1 MATEKHSAPTEA
13 HTEVPAVIAG
23 SVNLLKFSEALALA
37 GLIGRHD
44 ADRGL
49 LVIEPAQEARK
60 PVPAWSGMAVYN
72 GWTEAERALWHRVA
86 ASAVPADAV
95 AAFEAAADEPPP
107 PRCMEC
113 GGTGFEEDAACELC
127 DGTGR
132 EGGARD

>member
-1 MATEKHSAPTEA
+1 MATHKITAPTVA
-13 HTEVPAVIAG
+13 QSEVPAVIAG
-23 SVNLLKFSEALALA
+23 NVNLLKFSEALALA

-44 ADRGL
+44 ADRSL

-95 AAFEAAADEPPP
+95 AAFEAAAEEPAL

-132 EGGARD
+132 EGGAPG

>member
-1 MATEKHSAPTEA
+1 MSAS
-13 HTEVPAVIAG
+13 EVPAMIAG
-23 SVNLLKFSEALALA
+23 NVNLLKFSEALALA

-60 PVPAWSGMAVYN
+60 PVPAWSGMAIYN

-95 AAFEAAADEPPP
+95 AAFEAAAEEPAP

-132 EGGARD
+132 EGGAPG